1 MQDINYQSV
10 RSRISNIYLTVN
22 TFLRVLHIFVIISLK
37 SIKIQRKSKM
47 SKFYLLILL
56 LINLSVYGQFYDEK
70 HTTQALVERKENLRK
85 QPNSSK
91 NKEYYCEALVNL
103 ASRYNKI
110 QKFDSSLIISN
121 ESLPLSEKLGNN
133 FLIASSK
140 LNIGYA
146 YECKEL
152 YFVAS
157 KYFGETIESAKLA
170 QNDSLLALSY
180 YLGGMCYSGQKAYR
194 QALDFLK
201 KGEDLCKNK
210 HLYNQLTRC
219 LNIEGIIY
227 GDLKKPEIA
236 LTYFKE
242 CLDVSEKYHIERM
255 TAISYKNVGKIL
267 LYTKTPQEGIKFIE
281 KSIDLFLKS
290 NKQSIKDLVIYSYA
304 EMAKYYQSSQDFE
317 QANHYAQL
325 GIQLNKSLKFTD
337 LQLEF
342 SKVLYQNHASIGKT
356 AEALQYLEKYKEATD
371 KTNQDLL
378 QQQHVALEERVK
390 SEQQKTQITLLNQE
404 NEIEKNHRNWLIFS
418 ILIVGLFAFSL
429 LFLNRTIRKQKSE
442 IEEINENLEQKVQER
457 TAELQGA
464 YDEIKEA
471 LMMGQS
477 IERKRVAAE
486 LHDNLGSMI
495 SAIGLSME
503 IVDEEQLSEKERKIF
518 QAIQGQV
525 EDAYQEIRLLS
536 HNLHSVDLENHGL
549 KFALG
554 KLKDKI
560 NSTHKIKLSLEAET
574 LQSLPKDIEF
584 NLYAICLELIN
595 NTLKHAQATTAKILF
610 LQDLDDTYSMEYSDN
625 GIGFQKNM
633 KDGFGMQSIKNRV
646 QQMGAILSTVEDNGL
661 KYLISLEK

>member
-1 MQDINYQSV
+1 
-10 RSRISNIYLTVN
+10 
-22 TFLRVLHIFVIISLK
+22 
-37 SIKIQRKSKM
+37 M

-56 LINLSVYGQFYDEK
+56 CLTLSVRGQFYDEK
-70 HTTQALVERKENLRK
+70 YTTQELIERKENLK
-85 QPNSSK
+85 KHLNSSK
-91 NKEYYCEALVNL
+91 NEEYYCEALVNL

-110 QKFDSSLIISN
+110 QKFDSSLFISN
-121 ESLPLSEKLGNN
+121 QSLPLSEKLGNN

-140 LNIGYA
+140 LNIGHA
-146 YECKEL
+146 YESKEL

-157 KYFGETIESAKLA
+157 KYFTETIEVAKLA

-180 YLGGMCYSGQKAYR
+180 YLGGLCYNDQKAYR

-201 KGEDLCKNK
+201 KGEVLCKNK

-227 GDLKKPEIA
+227 GDLKKPKIA
-236 LTYFKE
+236 LTYFEE

-267 LYTKTPQEGIKFIE
+267 LHTNTSQEGIKYIK
-281 KSIDLFLKS
+281 KSIALFLKS

-304 EMAKYYQSSQDFE
+304 EMAKYYQSSKDFE

-325 GIQLNKSLKFTD
+325 GIQLNKTLKFTD

-342 SKVLYQNHASIGKT
+342 SKILYQNYASIGKT
-356 AEALQYLEKYKEATD
+356 EGALQYLEIYKEASD
-371 KTNQDLL
+371 KSNQDLL
-378 QQQHVALEERVK
+378 EQQHMALDERIK

-404 NEIEKNHRNWLIFS
+404 KKIEKNQRNWLIFS
-418 ILIVGLFAFSL
+418 ILIVGIFAFSL
-429 LFLNRTIRKQKSE
+429 LFLNRTIRRQKYK

-457 TAELQGA
+457 TAELQDA

-471 LMMGQS
+471 LVMGQS

-503 IVDEEQLSEKERKIF
+503 VVDEQQLSEKERKIF
-518 QAIQGQV
+518 QGIQGQV
-525 EDAYQEIRLLS
+525 ENAYQEVRLLS
-536 HNLHSVDLENHGL
+536 HNLHSVDLENYGL
-549 KFALG
+549 KFALE

-560 NSTHKIKLSLEAET
+560 NSTKKVHLSLEAET
-574 LQSLPKDIEF
+574 LKFLPKEIEF

-595 NTLKHAQATTAKILF
+595 NTLKHAQATTAKIKF
-610 LQDLDDTYSMEYSDN
+610 LDSNDTTYSMEYSDN
-625 GIGFQKNM
+625 GIGFQANT

-646 QQMGAILSTVEDNGL
+646 QQMGATLSLVEDSGVR
-661 KYLISLEK
+661 YLISF

>member
-1 MQDINYQSV
+1 
-10 RSRISNIYLTVN
+10 
-22 TFLRVLHIFVIISLK
+22 
-37 SIKIQRKSKM
+37 M

-56 LINLSVYGQFYDEK
+56 LSNVPILGQFYDEK
-70 HTTQALVERKENLRK
+70 YTTQELIERKENLRK
-85 QPNSSK
+85 QLNSSK
-91 NKEYYCEALVNL
+91 NEVYYCEALVNL

-110 QKFDSSLIISN
+110 QKFDSSLIISK
-121 ESLPLSEKLGNN
+121 ESLPLSEKLMNH

-140 LNIGYA
+140 LNIGHA

-170 QNDSLLALSY
+170 KNDSLLALSY
-180 YLGGMCYSGQKAYR
+180 YLGGMCYNDQKAYQ
-194 QALDFLK
+194 QALDLLK
-201 KGEDLCKNK
+201 KGEELCKNK

-236 LTYFKE
+236 LAYFKS
-242 CLDVSEKYHIERM
+242 CLKFSEEHHIERM

-267 LYTKTPQEGIKFIE
+267 LYTKMPRVGISFIE
-281 KSIDLFLKS
+281 KSIVLFQTNTK
-290 NKQSIKDLVIYSYA
+290 KTVRDLVIYSYA
-304 EMAKYYQSSQDFE
+304 EMAKYYQSSKDFE

-325 GIQLNKSLKFTD
+325 GMQLNKSLKFTD

-342 SKVLYQNHASIGKT
+342 SKILYQNYASIGKT
-356 AEALQYLEKYKEATD
+356 SEALEYLKKYKEATD

-390 SEQQKTQITLLNQE
+390 SEQQKTQIILLNQE
-404 NEIEKNHRNWLIFS
+404 KKIEEKHRNWLIFS

-429 LFLNRTIRKQKSE
+429 LFLNRTIRKQKTE

-471 LMMGQS
+471 LIMGQS

-503 IVDEEQLSEKERKIF
+503 VVDEEQLSEKERKIF
-518 QAIQGQV
+518 QGIQGQV
-525 EDAYQEIRLLS
+525 EDAYQEVRLLS
-536 HNLHSVDLENHGL
+536 HNLHSVDLEKYGL
-549 KFALG
+549 KFALE

-574 LQSLPKDIEF
+574 LQLLPKDIEF

-595 NTLKHAQATTAKILF
+595 NTLKHAQATNARILF
-610 LQDLDDTYSMEYSDN
+610 SENYDSTYSMEYSDN
-625 GIGFQKNM
+625 GVGFRKNI

-646 QQMGAILSTVEDNGL
+646 QQMGATLDMPEGKGM
-661 KYLISLEK
+661 KYLISFVET